1 MSTRIQFGVPAQ
13 TKVKIVLYNVLGQK
27 VRTYDLGER
36 APGRYDIT
44 WDGMNERGKAVSS
57 GIYFYRFES
66 DKFTQTKKLVLI
78 SKQETIIKV
87 ANRWVR
93 SHFFTFW

>member
-13 TKVKIVLYNVLGQK
+13 TKAKIVLYNVLGQK

-36 APGRYDIT
+36 APGRYDIM
-44 WDGMNERGKAVSS
+44 WDGMNERGKTVSS

-78 SKQETIIKV
+78 K
-87 ANRWVR
+87 
-93 SHFFTFW
+93 